1 MHILLVIINVW
12 QHTYLC
18 MCIESANTI
27 MYEVYAMNI
36 CVVLYTDQSKAML
49 VQSKSFYCPKLI
61 PLISFSF
68 QYSKFLGYEIVNT
81 LTFLL
86 QHNSSP

>member
-1 MHILLVIINVW
+1 
-12 QHTYLC
+12 
-18 MCIESANTI
+18 MCTELANTM
-27 MYEVYAMNI
+27 MYKVI
-36 CVVLYTDQSKAML
+36 CVVLYVDQSKAML
-49 VQSKSFYCPKLI
+49 VQSKSFYCPK
-61 PLISFSF
+61 LISFSF